1 MLRSKSVTSFSK
13 NDLSLPTKTI
23 VDTQRLHSF
32 HPISPGVLEVRQF
45 SLSEEKTSVSVA
57 INLSE
62 VPPALD
68 FKDIKGYVVAQWEH
82 KWWLACMLSS
92 SSADTMVTLSFLH
105 PAGRCRSYTYPRLA
119 DILEL
124 PAADILFIADPKT
137 VTGRSYT
144 LSLEEMDK
152 ADSIPL

>member
-1 MLRSKSVTSFSK
+1 MGA
-13 NDLSLPTKTI
+13 
-23 VDTQRLHSF
+23 Q
-32 HPISPGVLEVRQF
+32 
-45 SLSEEKTSVSVA
+45 
-57 INLSE
+57 
-62 VPPALD
+62 
-68 FKDIKGYVVAQWEH
+68 VVAGMRA
-82 KWWLACMLSS
+82 LLVLSWY
-92 SSADTMVTLSFLH
+92 MVTLSFLH